1 MSQHDNEYISKF
13 HANAFNKRHICMAT
27 SKIGKVFTVIRLKH
41 RNKLGLRV
49 LKTQT
54 LFTTPI
60 VLWAC
65 KNCEYHATIVIY
77 NAKIALCATCQF
89 WIPSSPIGKFVTGVA
104 DAFRANSLQLFRAY
118 ANLVG
123 NRYFSHKLI
132 RGL

>member
-1 MSQHDNEYISKF
+1 MTIHNDMYASFMPTLLIKDIF
-13 HANAFNKRHICMAT
+13 VLRHL
-27 SKIGKVFTVIRLKH
+27 KLEKYFTVIRLKH

-49 LKTQT
+49 LKNWT

-89 WIPSSPIGKFVTGVA
+89 FIVSRSISECVHIW
-104 DAFRANSLQLFRAY
+104 
-118 ANLVG
+118 
-123 NRYFSHKLI
+123 
-132 RGL
+132 